1 MSTDRLPTGHGYY
14 VRVADDTYHPTAH
27 TQGAWND
34 HEQHMAPVGGLLT
47 HVMETFEPRPDLQL
61 ARMSL
66 NILGLIPLGPTTVHA
81 RIVRPGRTIELVEAT
96 ATVDGRPVVRGTGW
110 RLARG
115 DSSEVAGE
123 SLSEDTDPM
132 PGPDGL
138 PDWEQLHEWPGG
150 YIRSLQGRVARA
162 LPGNGRVW
170 LNSDVPLLAG
180 DSATACA
187 SFLRLADTA
196 NGVAVRARPEQ
207 WLFPNVDL
215 TVHLFREP
223 VPGWIGFDT
232 RVSIGDTGIGLTSS
246 TLYDGHGPVGRL
258 EQSLTVRR
266 R

>member
-1 MSTDRLPTGHGYY
+1 MTESTAPGYY
-14 VRVADDTYHPTAH
+14 VQLSDDTYQPTMH
-27 TQGAWND
+27 LQGAWNA

-66 NILGLIPLGPTTVHA
+66 NILGLIPLEPTTVHA

-96 ATVDGRPVVRGTGW
+96 ATVNGRPVVRGTGW

-123 SLSEDTDPM
+123 SLSEDLDPM
-132 PGPDGL
+132 PGPDEVAEWEGL
-138 PDWEQLHEWPGG
+138 SHWPGG
-150 YIRSLQGRVARA
+150 YIRTLQVRA
-162 LPGNGRVW
+162 VHSRPGHGRVW
-170 LNSDVPLLAG
+170 LNSDIPLLAG
-180 DSATACA
+180 QPATPCA

-196 NGVAVRARPEQ
+196 NGVAVRASPSE
-207 WLFPNVDL
+207 WIFPNVDL
-215 TVHLFREP
+215 TVHLFKEP

-232 RVSIGDTGIGLTSS
+232 RVSFGETGLGLTSS
-246 TLYDGHGPVGRL
+246 TLYDVHGPVGRL

-266 R
+266 K